1 MSKIL
6 VAAASAAGYV
16 LGTKAGR
23 ERYEMLRQKAD
34 ELLQRPE
41 VQPWKQKIEE
51 AIGAGS
57 SSPGG
62 RASASEPAFV
72 TRAEP
77 YPSPTAPL
85 TDPSPR
91 PSGVQ

>member
-23 ERYEMLRQKAD
+23 ERYEVLRQKAD
-34 ELLQRPE
+34 ELLHRPE
-41 VQPWKQKIEE
+41 VQPWKHKLEE
-51 AIGAGS
+51 AIGTGPARQGAQA
-57 SSPGG
+57 P
-62 RASASEPAFV
+62 AAEPAFV
-72 TRAEP
+72 SRAEP
-77 YPSPTAPL
+77 YPSHVAGL

-91 PSGVQ
+91 PSGIQ

>member
-41 VQPWKQKIEE
+41 VQPWKQKVEE
-51 AIGAGS
+51 AIGT

-62 RASASEPAFV
+62 PSSTSEPAFV

>member
-6 VAAASAAGYV
+6 VAAVSAAGYV

-23 ERYEMLRQKAD
+23 ERYEVLRQKAD

-41 VQPWKQKIEE
+41 VQPWKHKLEQ
-51 AIGAGS
+51 AVGTGPSRQDA
-57 SSPGG
+57 P
-62 RASASEPAFV
+62 AAEPAFV
-72 TRAEP
+72 RGAEP
-77 YPSPTAPL
+77 YPSPIAAL

-91 PSGVQ
+91 PSGVR

>member
-41 VQPWKQKIEE
+41 VQPWKHKLEE
-51 AIGAGS
+51 AIGTGS
-57 SSPGG
+57 SPQ
-62 RASASEPAFV
+62 REQTSAAEPAYV

-77 YPSPTAPL
+77 YPSPAAPL
-85 TDPSPR
+85 SDPSPR